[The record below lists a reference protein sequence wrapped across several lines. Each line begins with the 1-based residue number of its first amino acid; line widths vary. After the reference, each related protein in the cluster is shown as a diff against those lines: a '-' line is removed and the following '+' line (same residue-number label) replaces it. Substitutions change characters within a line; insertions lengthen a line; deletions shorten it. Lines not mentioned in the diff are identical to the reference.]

1 MKRIAA
7 AAATL
12 VLGVTMCTA
21 SAQAQERERYTT
33 SLRPIAA
40 PSIAARN
47 ERGAPWQN
55 SRASDRG
62 IARSQRERINDRERD
77 RVYENDR
84 VYESDRRDDPSW
96 GESAMIVGGTAA
108 AGAGIGGLIGGGKGA
123 MIGAAIGGGGAAIYE
138 GTRRR

>member
-33 SLRPIAA
+33 ALRPIAA

-77 RVYENDR
+77 RAYENDR
-84 VYESDRRDDPSW
+84 VYENDRRDDPSW
-96 GESAMIVGGTAA
+96 GETAMIVGGSAA
-108 AGAGIGGLIGGGKGA
+108 TGAGIGGLIGGGKGA

>member
-33 SLRPIAA
+33 ALRPIAA
-40 PSIAARN
+40 PSIAARS

-77 RVYENDR
+77 RAYENDR
-84 VYESDRRDDPSW
+84 VYENDRRDDPSW
-96 GESAMIVGGTAA
+96 GETAMIVGGSAA
-108 AGAGIGGLIGGGKGA
+108 TGAGIGGLIGGGKGA